1 MDNINIDKIIDEI
14 LHEMQN
20 GKVDADI
27 ILFMKMYTNNDT
39 HTEMIPVLNLK
50 NKELF
55 YEKIKE
61 YVKVFENVVQ
71 IISAS
76 EREGYIKRIIT
87 LMLADM
93 SIIDFNDPCLFVQK
107 KIDFTKNQQL
117 ENKIIEVPALGGDIC
132 LDIQTYGKETP
143 FCFVPRLM
151 CEDNIYEFP
160 TISYGVSNNKCY
172 IYAMQDY
179 NKSHDTSFSKK
190 IHRKLYKLNKDV
202 YENETDE
209 YKDYQEGRSEY
220 YPENV
225 SDVSP
230 GFILSLALFL
240 NEIYKSGITKV
251 EVIPYLPIRYENKI
265 KSLAK
270 LAMNEAKKKNL
281 SREEKIKIFLDS
293 VKNQKNIQSNITEK
307 FIRCFYRVAYHFN
320 NVEITSTPFDVD
332 DRLHVK
338 LSEFEYSDNELLNDI
353 INPNSNLPKQVK

>member
-1 MDNINIDKIIDEI
+1 MDKINIDKIIDEI
-14 LHEMQN
+14 LHEMEY

-27 ILFMKMYTNNDT
+27 VLFMKMYTTNDI

-61 YVKVFENVVQ
+61 YVKVFENVIQ

-87 LMLADM
+87 LMLSDM
-93 SIIDFNDPCLFVQK
+93 SIIDFNDPCLFIQK

-117 ENKIIEVPALGGDIC
+117 ETKIIDAPSLGGAIC

-143 FCFVPRLM
+143 FCFVPKLM
-151 CEDNIYEFP
+151 CENEVYEFP
-160 TISYGVSNNKCY
+160 TISYGISNNKCY

-179 NKSHDTSFSKK
+179 NKEHDTSFGKK

-202 YENETDE
+202 YENETEE
-209 YKDYQEGRSEY
+209 YKDYKEGKSEY

-230 GFILSLALFL
+230 GFILALTLFL
-240 NEIYKSGITKV
+240 NEIYKSGITQV

-270 LAMNEAKKKNL
+270 YSMREAKKNNL
-281 SREEKIKIFLDS
+281 SREEKIKMFLEL
-293 VKNQKNIQSNITEK
+293 VNKQKDIQSNITEK

-320 NVEITSTPFDVD
+320 NVEITSDTFDLD
-332 DRLHVK
+332 DRLHLK
-338 LSEFEYSDNELLNDI
+338 LSRFEYSDNELLNELI
-353 INPNSNLPKQVK
+353 NSNTKTI